1 MNKEIKKLFT
11 NILSLVV
18 VQGGNYIIPLLTFP
32 YLVRIYGTEN
42 YGLIAYSLSF
52 SQFFV
57 IFSGFG
63 LNLYGPRELAIANND
78 DKEISKIFSGVYIVK
93 LVLLAMSFVVLLTLV
108 YTVPQF
114 IEYRLI
120 LLMAFTVVVAQTISP
135 VWFFQGVEKMKW
147 ITIIN
152 LSSKLMYAAIL
163 FLVFTKKTSV
173 VWVPFVNGVTQLL
186 SALFGVW
193 IVLRKMKV
201 KVKIPSIHY
210 LKKVVKDSSS
220 FFLSRVSVSMYTVS
234 NTFFLGSFGT
244 MEMAGI
250 YAMAEKLFMALQSV
264 YHPLVNA
271 LYPFISRNKN
281 IKLFKKVFYVS
292 IIVNVAIV
300 GGLFLF
306 TDFVFDLLFNNYELE
321 SVLAFKL
328 LLVIA
333 LGIPLSI
340 LLGYPLLGAMGH
352 IKFTNYSV
360 VFSSVFHIF
369 GLLLLA
375 FLDKISVNNIIY
387 TLMFTEFFVL
397 VIRIYGVGKY
407 RLWKSY

>member
-220 FFLSRVSVSMYTVS
+220 FFCQGYQ
-234 NTFFLGSFGT
+234 
-244 MEMAGI
+244 
-250 YAMAEKLFMALQSV
+250 YQC
-264 YHPLVNA
+264 
-271 LYPFISRNKN
+271 
-281 IKLFKKVFYVS
+281 
-292 IIVNVAIV
+292 
-300 GGLFLF
+300 
-306 TDFVFDLLFNNYELE
+306 
-321 SVLAFKL
+321 
-328 LLVIA
+328 
-333 LGIPLSI
+333 I
-340 LLGYPLLGAMGH
+340 L
-352 IKFTNYSV
+352 
-360 VFSSVFHIF
+360 
-369 GLLLLA
+369 
-375 FLDKISVNNIIY
+375 
-387 TLMFTEFFVL
+387 
-397 VIRIYGVGKY
+397 
-407 RLWKSY
+407 